1 MLVVLVV
8 LEALVD
14 YILVV
19 LAVLVVL
26 VVLHTSSTSRGAGT
40 TYHLP
45 PTASCLPPNSV
56 ESKLFLGGVTRHA
69 NGTAGL
75 HRLVPKRGGTA
86 TATATAAGNSA
97 GGTGTG
103 AGAYDLVPVAA
114 SALLAPGAGSGGRW
128 KMLAALAALGALC
141 ACTLL
146 ARRRGRAGRPHRY
159 GLPGDT
165 DLVQGCADDERGD
178 DLRPQSL
185 AAYRDTLGRETLGSP
200 IALLG
205 SPIALERYGAE
216 SRHARPGVAE
226 GQGAVEYF

>member
-1 MLVVLVV
+1 M
-8 LEALVD
+8 D

-26 VVLHTSSTSRGAGT
+26 VVLHTSSTSRGAGI

-103 AGAYDLVPVAA
+103 AGAYDLVPVSA
-114 SALLAPGAGSGGRW
+114 SALLAPGTAST
-128 KMLAALAALGALC
+128 AALPKALATRAPAAQVP
-141 ACTLL
+141 T
-146 ARRRGRAGRPHRY
+146 
-159 GLPGDT
+159 
-165 DLVQGCADDERGD
+165 E
-178 DLRPQSL
+178 
-185 AAYRDTLGRETLGSP
+185 
-200 IALLG
+200 
-205 SPIALERYGAE
+205 
-216 SRHARPGVAE
+216 
-226 GQGAVEYF
+226 